1 VHPHLLPA
9 RQLTVI
15 TYTDQ
20 TVGTV
25 NNKKLS
31 YLQGTAWSAVLVETV
46 QNVAQMFVEWYLIS
60 PTTGEWHSSL
70 EHSASRHLPVTSWQC
85 KDPSQQF
92 GVQSGSADVQ
102 RPQHPTRSYLH
113 CLIQEWEHGYN
124 LRSTTMMLCQ
134 PFTTTSAKNTFDAL
148 HRQSG
153 THYQKL
159 FSIVTLLQFL
169 SLGEIHSS
177 LPRLSLLPL
186 LTNTTPGHTT
196 VMMLYKSVLL
206 LLFPFHLSTGLRNVF
221 YRLHCT
227 VFIPS
232 CCLLFAAWLSAWQ
245 LGLYHR
251 AVFRISCLGCNDM
264 MWRSADLPLLP
275 CVY

>member
-134 PFTTTSAKNTFDAL
+134 PFTTTSAKNTFRCSSPA
-148 HRQSG
+148 
-153 THYQKL
+153 
-159 FSIVTLLQFL
+159 VWN
-169 SLGEIHSS
+169 S
-177 LPRLSLLPL
+177 LPK
-186 LTNTTPGHTT
+186 T
-196 VMMLYKSVLL
+196 VLNSDSVAVFKSRRKT
-206 LLFPFHLSTGLRNVF
+206 F
-221 YRLHCT
+221 
-227 VFIPS
+227 
-232 CCLLFAAWLSAWQ
+232 LFAEAFSSSSA
-245 LGLYHR
+245 H
-251 AVFRISCLGCNDM
+251 
-264 MWRSADLPLLP
+264 
-275 CVY
+275 